1 MEPTAVQWTS
11 QVRQAELAE
20 RFGSPLYLIH
30 RQGLTDSVHRWRRLT
45 GRAEDIAWPVKANP
59 SLTVLRILAVL
70 GCSADCASPA
80 EVQLALAAGIPW
92 KRIVYNT
99 PAPDRRWLQH
109 IYHQGGTVVVDSLP
123 ILCELETILADG
135 ASMGSILVRINPAAI
150 GAYEQQRD
158 WESLVSHAG
167 SQSKFGIAEED
178 LLSALQNTSLTIS
191 GLHLHM
197 GTQMDHLGSF
207 TGALGLLHHLSD
219 QIHAHT
225 RQRLHTLDLGGG
237 LGISFQDGDSFP
249 SIEDYVATLSPKLR
263 SGVRYL
269 VEPGHALI
277 GPNIAL
283 LTTVQELKTMRGR
296 RWAIVDVGTDQLAK
310 VTLLHWYHRLTG
322 PDGTRL
328 PIEGPDAIGGPH
340 CFAGDILLPATCLDG
355 LEKGDTLLIEDAGA
369 YSYALAN
376 HFNGRYGPPHVILD
390 TAADLGTL
398 AQAEEER
405 FFDPTILGDQGLPSS
420 DSPAAGSSALSHQEI
435 KYLGS
440 PYLRHGAQDD
450 RYFWLD
456 FRCTASDAY
465 QAVARAEGSVNFV
478 SLPFALRIAGDAAII
493 SLLHRQGC
501 ERKSIAVWG
510 TRLAMSAYQKLAMPV
525 DLRVGLQLSTP
536 HRKPNGSMECIAH
549 WSLNEGAFA
558 GSLLLSFSPA

>member
-1 MEPTAVQWTS
+1 MQWTS
-11 QVRQAELAE
+11 EVRQAELAE

-30 RQGLTDSVHRWRRLT
+30 RQGLTDDVHRWRRLT
-45 GRAEDIAWPVKANP
+45 GRAEDVAWPVKANP
-59 SLTVLRILAVL
+59 SLTVLRILALL

-80 EVQLALAAGIPW
+80 EVQLALAAGVPW
-92 KRIVYNT
+92 RRIVYNT
-99 PAPDRRWLQH
+99 PAPNRRWLQQT
-109 IYHQGGTVVVDSLP
+109 YLQGGTVVVDSLP
-123 ILCELETILADG
+123 ILCELETLLSG
-135 ASMGSILVRINPAAI
+135 CESTGSILVRVNPAAI

-167 SQSKFGIAEED
+167 NQSKFGIAEED
-178 LLSALQNTSLTIS
+178 LLHALQHTSLTIS
-191 GLHLHM
+191 GLHLHV

-225 RQRLHTLDLGGG
+225 RHRLHTLDLGGG

-249 SIEDYVATLSPKLR
+249 SIEDYVAKLGPRLR

-283 LTTVQELKTMRGR
+283 LSTVQEVKTVRGR
-296 RWAIVDVGTDQLAK
+296 RWAILDVGTDQLAK

-322 PDGTRL
+322 PDGARL
-328 PIEGPDAIGGPH
+328 PTEGPDAVGGPH

-355 LEKGDTLLIEDAGA
+355 FEKGDTLLIEDAGA

-376 HFNGRYGPPHVILD
+376 HFNGRYGPAHVILD
-390 TAADLGTL
+390 NASDLGTL
-398 AQAEEER
+398 AQAVEER
-405 FFDPTILGDQGLPSS
+405 FFDPTILGDQGLPSG
-420 DSPAAGSSALSHQEI
+420 DLLAAGSSALSYQEI
-435 KYLGS
+435 ELLGS
-440 PYLRHGAQDD
+440 PYLLHGAQDD
-450 RYFWLD
+450 HYTWLN
-456 FRCTASDAY
+456 FQRTASNAY
-465 QAVARAEGSVNFV
+465 QAIARVEGSVDFV

-510 TRLAMSAYQKLAMPV
+510 SRLAMSAYQKLAMPA
-525 DLRVGLQLSTP
+525 DLRMGLQLSTP
-536 HRKPNGSMECIAH
+536 HCKPNGSMECTAH
-549 WSLNEGAFA
+549 WSLDDGAFA
-558 GSLLLSFSPA
+558 GTLMLSFSPG